1 MNEVV
6 KYHNDMNSVAFRG
19 FGKVELDLFF
29 AICSKMRDEG
39 KNEVEFTFHQIRSLS
54 QFKKTSKEAF
64 VTKLKSTYEKLLALI
79 FKEEKGSRTTYFTLF
94 DEFTIDTAE
103 ETISITIKEKYFYI
117 LNGLTA
123 NFTRFELAEFVSL
136 KSSYSKGLYRL
147 LKQFRATG
155 YYEVPMDDFRRLLD
169 VPKSYRMSDINK
181 TILTPALTELSDIF
195 PELQCEKIKR
205 AVPGSRGISVVKLIF
220 SFKPTSKKDSILL
233 YDYTK

>member
-39 KNEVEFTFHQIRSLS
+39 KNEVEFTFRQIRSLS
-54 QFKKTSKEAF
+54 QFKKTANEAF
-64 VTKLKSTYEKLLALI
+64 VNKLKSTYQKLLALI

-94 DEFTIDTAE
+94 DEFTIDTDK

-136 KSSYSKGLYRL
+136 KSSYSKSLYRL
-147 LKQFRATG
+147 LKQFRTTG
-155 YYEVPMDDFRRLLD
+155 YYEVPIEDFRRLLD
-169 VPKSYRMSDINK
+169 I
-181 TILTPALTELSDIF
+181 
-195 PELQCEKIKR
+195 PE
-205 AVPGSRGISVVKLIF
+205 G
-220 SFKPTSKKDSILL
+220 
-233 YDYTK
+233 

>member
-1 MNEVV
+1 M
-6 KYHNDMNSVAFRG
+6 
-19 FGKVELDLFF
+19 
-29 AICSKMRDEG
+29 
-39 KNEVEFTFHQIRSLS
+39 
-54 QFKKTSKEAF
+54 
-64 VTKLKSTYEKLLALI
+64 
-79 FKEEKGSRTTYFTLF
+79 
-94 DEFTIDTAE
+94 
-103 ETISITIKEKYFYI
+103 
-117 LNGLTA
+117 TA

-147 LKQFRATG
+147 LKQFRTTG
-155 YYEVPMDDFRRLLD
+155 YYEVPIEDFRRLLD

-205 AVPGSRGISVVKLIF
+205 AVAGSRGVSVVKLIF

>member
-54 QFKKTSKEAF
+54 QFKKTANEAF
-64 VTKLKSTYEKLLALI
+64 VNKLKSTYQKLLALI

-94 DEFTIDTAE
+94 DEFTIDTDK

-147 LKQFRATG
+147 LKQFRGTG
-155 YYEVPMDDFRRLLD
+155 YYEVPIDEFRRLLD
-169 VPKSYRMSDINK
+169 IPEGYRMSDINRLVLK
-181 TILTPALTELSDIF
+181 PALKELAETF
-195 PELQCEKIKR
+195 PELQCEKVKR
-205 AVPGSRGISVVKLIF
+205 AVAGSRGVSVVKLIF
-220 SFKPTSKKDSILL
+220 SFNPTSKKDSVLL
-233 YDYTK
+233 HDYTK

>member
-54 QFKKTSKEAF
+54 QFKKTANEAF
-64 VTKLKSTYEKLLALI
+64 VNKLKSTYQKLLALI

-94 DEFTIDTAE
+94 DEFTIDTDK

-147 LKQFRATG
+147 LKQFRTTG
-155 YYEVPMDDFRRLLD
+155 YYEVPIEDFRRLLD
-169 VPKSYRMSDINK
+169 IPEGYRMSDINRLVLK
-181 TILTPALTELSDIF
+181 PALTELSDIF

-205 AVPGSRGISVVKLIF
+205 AVPGSRGVSVVKLIF
-220 SFKPTSKKDSILL
+220 SFITSKKDSILL

>member
-54 QFKKTSKEAF
+54 QFKKTANEAF
-64 VTKLKSTYEKLLALI
+64 VNKLKSTYQKLLALI

-94 DEFTIDTAE
+94 DEFTIDTDK

-147 LKQFRATG
+147 LKQFRTTG
-155 YYEVPMDDFRRLLD
+155 YYEVPIEDFRRLLD
-169 VPKSYRMSDINK
+169 IPEGYRMSDINRLVLK
-181 TILTPALTELSDIF
+181 PALTELSDIF

-205 AVPGSRGISVVKLIF
+205 AVPGSRGVSVVKLIF
-220 SFKPTSKKDSILL
+220 SFTTSKKDSILL